1 MSGLWGGALNDSSP
15 SPPNLLRHRG
25 ITRVQSLGVDNAA
38 PASPEGFLDS
48 LTPESAAGDSCGFT
62 SPFTFPHLTP
72 GGSASSNRSS
82 SSPLF
87 MPARSQDQNSN
98 NNVMDGVGDL
108 AVAMECAAAL
118 FGTATGMPGML
129 CQGITGGEPGSE
141 SSKAFSTT
149 PTADTGSYNA
159 DIESKRGGASHL
171 SDGSPEELSL
181 GGVASVDGAQHAQHD
196 SHLPTDTSTIE
207 AGLLVPSSPLAE
219 GPPLSTNVHPSAP
232 FTLSGAAAAAA
243 TAAAAAVAAA
253 TVFMWREFTGSHA
266 HPSSPAGAAAAVPDD
281 KADEADRSSAAS
293 AHRPALPSPFR
304 RSGAPISTMRL

>member
-1 MSGLWGGALNDSSP
+1 MSGLWGGPLNDPSP
-15 SPPNLLRHRG
+15 SPPNLLRRRG
-25 ITRVQSLGVDNAA
+25 ITRVQSHGVDNAA
-38 PASPEGFLDS
+38 PASPEGSMDS

-82 SSPLF
+82 SSPVF
-87 MPARSQDQNSN
+87 MPAHSQDQNN
-98 NNVMDGVGDL
+98 NSNVMEGVGDL
-108 AVAMECAAAL
+108 AVAMERAAAL

-129 CQGITGGEPGSE
+129 CQGITGGESGRE
-141 SSKAFSTT
+141 SNKMFSTT
-149 PTADTGSYNA
+149 PTSDTGSYNA
-159 DIESKRGGASHL
+159 DSKSERGGASL
-171 SDGSPEELSL
+171 PSDGSPEELSL
-181 GGVASVDGAQHAQHD
+181 GGVASVNGAQHD

-207 AGLLVPSSPLAE
+207 AGLLMPSSPLAE
-219 GPPLSTNVHPSAP
+219 GPPLSTTVHPSAP

-266 HPSSPAGAAAAVPDD
+266 HPSSPAGAAAAMPDD
-281 KADEADRSSAAS
+281 KAGEADRSSAAS
-293 AHRPALPSPFR
+293 AYHPALPSPFR